1 MGKSLLEMKGISK
14 SFPGVQALSGVNL
27 VLHRGEIHAICG
39 ENGAGKSTLIKILS
53 GVHGYGTYQ
62 GEVLV
67 DGEVQQF
74 GNVKDAEAK
83 GIVCI
88 QQELQLVPEMS
99 VTENIF
105 LGNQMTSFGFVRWN
119 GMFHKT
125 QQVLTQVGL
134 GSFDEDGVYHGVS
147 PDEKVKNLGVGR
159 QQLVE
164 IGKALWKKA
173 RILILDEPT
182 SALTDSEAAILFRIL
197 RKLREEGVGIIYISH
212 KIEEVQQLSD
222 SITVIRDG
230 EYIGTESA
238 TNITKEQIIRMMVGR
253 ELASLFPRADH
264 LVSDVGFEVRNYTV
278 MSPYVAGKVVVDDV
292 SFRVRRGEL
301 LGIAGLMGAGRTEL
315 VSSIFGAYEG
325 AATGEVYVDGER
337 LVIRSPEDAIDNG
350 VVLVPEDRGTAGL
363 VAGMDVKQNIT
374 LSSLEKMLKRMVVL
388 DGEKEIH
395 DSNRFVSYLRI
406 KTPGLE
412 QKVNNLSGGN
422 KQKVVI
428 AKALLTEPKVL
439 FLDEPTRGIDV
450 GTKAEIFKIMH
461 SLVDSGVIVIMVSS
475 ELQEIL
481 GVCDRTLVMSKG
493 RLVGDF
499 KVADVDQ
506 ETMMHAMQGAIAGSE

>member
-1 MGKSLLEMKGISK
+1 MKNISK
-14 SFPGVQALSGVNL
+14 SFPGVQALKGVNL
-27 VLHRGEIHAICG
+27 VLREGEIHAICG
-39 ENGAGKSTLIKILS
+39 ENGAGKSTLIKILG
-53 GVHGYGTYQ
+53 GVHHYGTYEGDVRIY
-62 GEVLV
+62 GE
-67 DGEVQQF
+67 EQQF

-83 GIVCI
+83 GIICI

-105 LGNQMTSFGFVRWN
+105 LGSQITAFGVVRWN
-119 GMFHKT
+119 EMFRRT
-125 QQVLTQVGL
+125 QEVLQKVGL
-134 GSFDEDGVYHGVS
+134 GSVSADGTYEGIS

-173 RILILDEPT
+173 KILILDEPT
-182 SALTDSEAAILFRIL
+182 SALTDSEIAILFRIL
-197 RKLREEGVGIIYISH
+197 RQLKAEGVGIIYISH
-212 KIEEVQQLSD
+212 KIDEVKELADTVS
-222 SITVIRDG
+222 VIRDG
-230 EYIGTESA
+230 EYIGTRDMA
-238 TNITKEQIIRMMVGR
+238 GVTKDDIIQMMVGR
-253 ELASLFPRADH
+253 ELQNLFPRSEH
-264 LVSDVGFEVRNYTV
+264 ELKDVGFAVRDYTV
-278 MSPYVAGKVVVDDV
+278 MSPSVAGKKVVANV
-292 SFRVRRGEL
+292 SFEARRGEL

-315 VSSIFGAYEG
+315 VSSIFGAYAG
-325 AATGEVYVDGER
+325 QASGEIFVDGEK
-337 LVIRSPEDAIDNG
+337 VTIRSPGDAIEHG
-350 VVLVPEDRGTAGL
+350 IVLVPEDRGTAGL

-374 LSSLEKMLKRMVVL
+374 LSSLEKMLKSKVVL

-395 DSNRFVSYLRI
+395 DSNRYVSYLQI

-412 QKVNNLSGGN
+412 QIVNNLSGGN

-461 SLVDSGVIVIMVSS
+461 SLVDSGVVVIMVSS

-481 GVCDRTLVMSKG
+481 GVCDRTLVMSEG

-499 KVADVDQ
+499 MVNEVDQ
-506 ETMMHAMQGAIAGSE
+506 EEMMNAMQRFKPGVE